1 MRATRWL
8 PLLSATALLVAWAAA
23 VWWLEIPSYL
33 VPSPLA
39 VAETLWRDA
48 GTLLANLIPTAV
60 ESVAGFLL
68 GNLASVLLAITFVQR
83 RSLQDA
89 FFPIAVVI
97 NTIPIVAIAPIL
109 VLLLGNDMKPK
120 IAIAALICF
129 FPTLVNMV
137 RGLSSVNPRS
147 VELMRVLAASDREV
161 FFKLRLPNSLPF
173 LFASLRIATST
184 AVIGAIVGEWIGS
197 TAGLGALIIQATY
210 NFDTPLL
217 YASVVLAS
225 AFSVAFFALI
235 SWLERRIVTW
245 DAAP

>member
-1 MRATRWL
+1 MKTRRL
-8 PLLSATALLVAWAAA
+8 PLLSAATLLVAWAIA
-23 VWWLEIPSYL
+23 VWWLAIPSQV

-39 VAETLWRDA
+39 VAQTVWRDA
-48 GTLLANLIPTAV
+48 GTLLTNLLPTAI
-60 ESVAGFLL
+60 ESVVGFLL
-68 GNLASVLLAITFVQR
+68 GNLASVLLAIAFVQR
-83 RSLQDA
+83 RPLQEA

-147 VELMRVLAASDREV
+147 VEMMRVLAASDRDV
-161 FFKLRLPNSLPF
+161 FFKLRLPNSLPY

-217 YASVVLAS
+217 YASVVVAS
-225 AFSVAFFALI
+225 AFSVTFFAFI
-235 SWLERRIVTW
+235 GWLERRIVTW

>member
-1 MRATRWL
+1 MKSPRWL
-8 PLLSATALLVAWAAA
+8 PVLSVTGLLAAWSMA
-23 VWWLEIPSYL
+23 VWWLQIPSYL
-33 VPSPLA
+33 VPSPLD

-48 GTLLANLIPTAV
+48 GTLLANLIPTAI
-60 ESVAGFLL
+60 ESLAGFLL
-68 GNLASVLLAITFVQR
+68 GNLMSVLLAIAFVQR
-83 RSLQDA
+83 RTLQDA
-89 FFPIAVVI
+89 FFPIVVVI

-161 FFKLRLPNSLPF
+161 FLKLRLPNSLPY

-225 AFSVAFFALI
+225 AFSVTFFAAVG
-235 SWLERRIVTW
+235 WLERRIVTW